1 MRVPSVK
8 DGTVLMNPRFVL
20 TFGMPMVV
28 SAVQGINLFK
38 TAGCSI
44 SGWIDDA

>member
-20 TFGMPMVV
+20 TFGTPLVV
-28 SAVQGINLFK
+28 SAGR
-38 TAGCSI
+38 SI

>member
-20 TFGMPMVV
+20 TFGTPLV
-28 SAVQGINLFK
+28 APAGQGIHLFSPC
-38 TAGCSI
+38 GPL
-44 SGWIDDA
+44 DARGG

>member
-20 TFGMPMVV
+20 TFGMPLVV
-28 SAVQGINLFK
+28 SAGQDINLFSHC
-38 TAGCSI
+38 GPL
-44 SGWIDDA
+44 DARGG